1 MDDLKEKGSDREWCI
16 RAQRR
21 LQEGKRYLKTDY
33 RVFCTEDSS
42 PCKDHCRKFA
52 LSDAV
57 EKDFQEECDHGHP
70 LRCYMC
76 EDLKDVMNDIKQQI
90 LESSASMYSKEY
102 QEDLLYDFE
111 QARTDIFQWKAHIL
125 RLVNQDKAKQDVMRN
140 LNDSSALVVMDW
152 AMKFLQMKYREKQS
166 DWFAKRGISWHVSTV
181 IFKQDASSDVEVQ
194 TYAHLFDYC
203 QQDWFAVCS
212 IFENLLKN
220 ILASKPLINSV
231 FLRSDEAGC
240 YHNNA
245 LIASLKDVEQRLGVQ
260 VKRYDYSEPAY
271 GKDVCDRIL
280 CPMKS
285 SICCY
290 CDEGHDINCAANMR
304 TALFERPVRGVSA
317 SVCVID
323 EKKNNLKVN
332 KIDGFSKLHNF
343 TYDDKGLRVWRAYD
357 IGPGKLIPFDDV
369 VVEHQEATGLIVQ
382 ENGDFF
388 TMRNARHLHV
398 STPEIYDTEEPTEE
412 GHLFECPEPGCQKAF
427 KSFCEL
433 EVHVEIGNHGN
444 TPMSE
449 SFYDRMRREWAKR
462 FSTVDLVQMV
472 VQAAVAFAAQKK
484 RQTRRL
490 QI

>member
-1 MDDLKEKGSDREWCI
+1 M
-16 RAQRR
+16 
-21 LQEGKRYLKTDY
+21 
-33 RVFCTEDSS
+33 
-42 PCKDHCRKFA
+42 
-52 LSDAV
+52 
-57 EKDFQEECDHGHP
+57 
-70 LRCYMC
+70 
-76 EDLKDVMNDIKQQI
+76 
-90 LESSASMYSKEY
+90 
-102 QEDLLYDFE
+102 
-111 QARTDIFQWKAHIL
+111 
-125 RLVNQDKAKQDVMRN
+125 
-140 LNDSSALVVMDW
+140 
-152 AMKFLQMKYREKQS
+152 
-166 DWFAKRGISWHVSTV
+166 
-181 IFKQDASSDVEVQ
+181 EVQ

-245 LIASLKDVEQRLGVQ
+245 LIASLKDVGQRLGVQ

-285 SICCY
+285 SIRCY

-323 EKKNNLKVN
+323 EKKNNFKVN

-369 VVEHQEATGLIVQ
+369 VVEHQEVTGLIVQ

-444 TPMSE
+444 RPMSE

-462 FSTVDLVQMV
+462 FSTVDP
-472 VQAAVAFAAQKK
+472 VQADGSTSGSGISSSEETANTPPSDLSQGWALSKPRVSTRFSPKVKAYLNAKFELGEKTGWKADPNQVSADMRNTRDEENNRHFRREEWLTKNQIKSYFSRLASAKRKGQQTDDVDDEAELEDILGEQEENSRQLLINNIIQKIGLRHPICYDVYDLCEYCKGSNLSKFNVVMLKAMLKNFDISFKSKDRKKDLVEHLAAFVQKCPCFEGPE
-484 RQTRRL
+484 
-490 QI
+490 